1 MTRLEE
7 TESCFHH
14 LKHLATIL
22 LALDGSGMRPG
33 SCVVT
38 EAQLPP
44 SVSLVV
50 WYVGLSC
57 ILGSVPTHSPCP
69 AC

>member
-1 MTRLEE
+1 MTRLGE
-7 TESCFHH
+7 TESCLHH

-22 LALDGSGMRPG
+22 LAPAGSGMRPG
-33 SCVVT
+33 TCVVK